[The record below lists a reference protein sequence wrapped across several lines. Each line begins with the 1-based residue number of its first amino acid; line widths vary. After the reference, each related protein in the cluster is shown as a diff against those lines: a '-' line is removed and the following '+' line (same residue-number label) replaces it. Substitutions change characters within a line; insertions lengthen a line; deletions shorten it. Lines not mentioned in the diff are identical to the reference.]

1 MSENVIKFP
10 TKAKQR
16 DAIKMRLNT
25 AINSMD
31 QYYEAIDDIMQE
43 MARLEEEVAKI
54 EADYSQVLREYAKVT
69 ASEDLESRFLA
80 YDNQCDV
87 HWDGDTNSLVFKL
100 AFDPTEAGAKDETE
114 E

>member
-54 EADYSQVLREYAKVT
+54 EADYSQVLREYAKLT
-69 ASEDLESRFLA
+69 ASDELESRFLS
-80 YDNQCDV
+80 YDNQCDI
-87 HWDGDTNSLVFKL
+87 HWDGDTNSIVFKL
-100 AFDPTEAGAKDETE
+100 PDEFEGLE
-114 E
+114 EEEE

>member
-1 MSENVIKFP
+1 MNENVIKFP

-43 MARLEEEVAKI
+43 MARLEEEVAKV

-69 ASEDLESRFLA
+69 ASDELESRFLA

-100 AFDPTEAGAKDETE
+100 AFDPTETGANDEIE

>member
-31 QYYEAIDDIMQE
+31 EYYEAIDDIMQE

-69 ASEDLESRFLA
+69 ASDELESRFLA

-100 AFDPTEAGAKDETE
+100 AFDPNETGDEDE
-114 E
+114 DQK